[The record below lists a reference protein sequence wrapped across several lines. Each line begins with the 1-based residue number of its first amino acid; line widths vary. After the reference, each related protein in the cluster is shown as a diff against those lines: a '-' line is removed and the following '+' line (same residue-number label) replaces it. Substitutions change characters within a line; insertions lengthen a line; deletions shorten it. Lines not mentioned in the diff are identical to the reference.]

1 MTMRKHKKRV
11 RFSTQLSSSQ
21 VVNNNYDDDHDL
33 DGSFD
38 DTVIRGR
45 DVGGDQGDD
54 VDLDDDE
61 EEVGRMGEVVGEEAD
76 GTEKYN
82 ERGEVIEP
90 FNLRSERANDGYFDA
105 NGNFVWKHD
114 NEEPDA
120 WLAQMD
126 ESAVEAAIGDA
137 VKRKLV
143 AEADEEED
151 IDLETSTRVLAYSL
165 HGSETVAA
173 ALRRLGK
180 GFPETRTDFDRLTSL
195 ADALVRSGRVEAYED
210 NRESLLK
217 DAPPDMRHWEYRAAD
232 GNVYGPFSTSQIIE
246 WRDQGFFT
254 GQGAVP
260 MRQAAPPLE
269 SAAGTTTTTATT
281 CSSGAKNQADEFL
294 EDLDEST
301 AECHANGPELPRWRS
316 SDDIDFGRD
325 PCFVFASTGST
336 SHEG

>member
-1 MTMRKHKKRV
+1 MRDVPKDDEEASASSSRRRKKRV

-21 VVNNNYDDDHDL
+21 VVHNNDHD
-33 DGSFD
+33 SFD
-38 DTVIRGR
+38 DTVMRGR
-45 DVGGDQGDD
+45 DVSGDQGDD

-105 NGNFVWKHD
+105 NGNFVWKHE

-137 VKRKLV
+137 IKRKLA
-143 AEADEEED
+143 AETDEEEEID
-151 IDLETSTRVLAYSL
+151 IETSTRVLAYSL
-165 HGSETVAA
+165 RGSETVAA

-180 GFPETRTDFDRLTSL
+180 GFPETRPDFDRLTSL
-195 ADALVRSGRVEAYED
+195 ADALVRTGRVEAYEE

-217 DAPPDMRHWEYRAAD
+217 DAPPDARHWEYRAAD
-232 GNVYGPFSTSQIIE
+232 GNVYGPFSTTQILE
-246 WRDQGFFT
+246 WREQGFFA
-254 GQGAVP
+254 GPGAVP
-260 MRQAAPPLE
+260 MRQAAPP
-269 SAAGTTTTTATT
+269 SAGAVST
-281 CSSGAKNQADEFL
+281 SSSSAKSQADEFL
-294 EDLDEST
+294 EDLDDS
-301 AECHANGPELPRWRS
+301 AANPHANGTEQPRWRS
-316 SDDIDFGRD
+316 SDDIDFGGEPR
-325 PCFVFASTGST
+325 FAFA
-336 SHEG
+336 